1 MPGRNRLLLRALQF
15 APLMLFV
22 VVFVLF
28 GLISPRFFAWQNL
41 ENILRQASYIG
52 TIATGLTFVLLT
64 AGIDLSVGAVMY
76 LSAIVVGVLL
86 GMDVPLWLALV
97 AGLMTGA
104 VFGLLNALLITRLKI
119 IAFIATLATLT
130 IGRGVG
136 LAATG
141 SRGINFPDA
150 ILELDSY
157 RVFGLIPAPIVLFA
171 VVVVVAQLVLGR
183 TGYGR
188 QIYALGNDLEAAR
201 KGGLAVD
208 RLLASVYV
216 TSGVLASLGGLISI
230 SQIGVVNSGFGE
242 GVEFSAIAAAVLG
255 GTSLFGGRGSVFP
268 GTVLGAVLI
277 QTIASGLIFARVD
290 LYLQPIVTAG
300 IIFLAVLLDSIRNGT
315 VQRLERRAIRVE
327 G

>member
-1 MPGRNRLLLRALQF
+1 MRGRNQALLSALQLAPLLL
-15 APLMLFV
+15 FV
-22 VVFVLF
+22 LVFVLF
-28 GLISPRFFAWQNL
+28 GLVSPRFFAWQNV

-52 TIATGLTFVLLT
+52 IIATGLTFVLLT

-76 LSAIVVGVLL
+76 LSAILMGVLL
-86 GMDVPLWLALV
+86 GSGAPLWLAIL
-97 AGLMTGA
+97 AGLGA
-104 VFGLLNALLITRLKI
+104 GALFGMLNAALITWVKI

-130 IGRGVG
+130 VGRGLG
-136 LAATG
+136 LAITG
-141 SRGINFPDA
+141 SQGINFPDDVLA
-150 ILELDSY
+150 LDSY
-157 RVFGLIPAPIVLFA
+157 RVFGLVPAPIVLFA
-171 VVVVVAQLVLGR
+171 LVALCAQIVLGR

-188 QIYALGNDLEAAR
+188 QVYAVGNDIEAAR
-201 KGGLAVD
+201 KGGLAVG

-216 TSGVLASLGGLISI
+216 ISGVLAALGGLVSI
-230 SQIGVVNSGFGE
+230 SQIGVVNAGFGE
-242 GVEFSAIAAAVLG
+242 GVEFAAIAAAVLG

-277 QTIASGLIFARVD
+277 QTVSSGLIYARVD

-300 IIFLAVLLDSIRNGT
+300 IIFLAVLLDSLRNGA